1 MQISE
6 GFEMAAFIL
15 KVIIY
20 GFYFIYFFLSTNGDV
35 TAKWFTPRHPF
46 NSGIGNL
53 ELQNF
58 LKIPIEIGDF
68 FFYTEKHKFVE
79 NFLWIINKFLP

>member
-1 MQISE
+1 
-6 GFEMAAFIL
+6 MAAFTYLFL
-15 KVIIY
+15 KVIIH
-20 GFYFIYFFLSTNGDV
+20 GFYFIFFLSTNGDV
-35 TAKWFTPRHPF
+35 TAKRFTPRHPF

-79 NFLWIINKFLP
+79 NNII